1 MILVLGTLPLIVHD
15 GIAWV
20 GNKLPP
26 LGLPETRK
34 AVELFH
40 STEPQRAATW
50 FEAEV
55 DPDQKRAAQADAAA
69 HKLVREALMR
79 DRENDPRLA
88 DMVMLRAIK
97 LSGGLWRGRKHQ
109 FAEH

>member
-1 MILVLGTLPLIVHD
+1 M
-15 GIAWV
+15 

-26 LGLPETRK
+26 LALPETRK

-55 DPDQKRAAQADAAA
+55 EPDQKRAAQCLTTAEYLSLA
-69 HKLVREALMR
+69 
-79 DRENDPRLA
+79 NWLA
-88 DMVMLRAIK
+88 DTPSAK
-97 LSGGLWRGRKHQ
+97 TC
-109 FAEH
+109 